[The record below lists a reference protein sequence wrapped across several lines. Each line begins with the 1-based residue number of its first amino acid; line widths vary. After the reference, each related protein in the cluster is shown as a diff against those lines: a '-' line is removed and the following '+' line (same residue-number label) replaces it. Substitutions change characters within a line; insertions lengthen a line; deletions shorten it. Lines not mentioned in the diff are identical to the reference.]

1 MMGQEFVYLITR
13 DADLMKIMRVM
24 ADDAF
29 TRWRPFA
36 LGVISF
42 GRLRLLRL
50 LLGQGSR
57 RHPEGKAHGYSDAGN
72 NPETIRG

>member
-29 TRWRPFA
+29 IFGFA
-36 LGVISF
+36 VCGLLALRK
-42 GRLRLLRL
+42 RLILATGAFVV
-50 LLGQGSR
+50 GQRCSR
-57 RHPEGKAHGYSDAGN
+57 RPK
-72 NPETIRG
+72 